1 MALISLLKGNYKKTC
16 FDENWLYLHKIENTS
31 MYESLKQAADQEA
44 IDFLN
49 YYHKVQELEKCY
61 MKF

>member
-1 MALISLLKGNYKKTC
+1 MCLLFKALDNCLDDLALISLLKGNYKKTR

-44 IDFLN
+44 IDF
-49 YYHKVQELEKCY
+49 
-61 MKF
+61 